1 MTGGTHGLKA
11 KAEEFSGPPPIG
23 LRNPDQLTPDRA
35 LTPTPG
41 SASLSH
47 F

>member
-1 MTGGTHGLKA
+1 MKPALKLKPGSQAGT
-11 KAEEFSGPPPIG
+11 PPIG
-23 LRNPDQLTPDRA
+23 LCNPDQLTPDRA
-35 LTPTPG
+35 LKSAPG